1 MSNLPVA
8 TEKNAVVTMG
18 FGSLESFEFMQRT
31 ARMFSHS
38 SMVPIAYRHSIE
50 KKEYGKPT
58 VVIENPSALPNCII
72 ALNMSQRM
80 NADPLMIMQN
90 LYVIEGRPSWSSQF
104 IIASINSC
112 GKFSPLR
119 FHKEAGVEIE
129 ATCTTFEWENNKKKA
144 VVTKTRVIN
153 AKCIAWT
160 VERGTSIPSFTLEE
174 IKSYGSIYQCCKAY
188 GVPLLE
194 STQVSLE
201 MAVAEGWYGKNGSK
215 WQTMSDLML
224 QYRSAAF
231 FGRIYAPE
239 LLMGLPSA
247 DEVRDTIVL
256 TEDADGGYTADPAT
270 PAPAQTVRQPQS
282 KSAMAAS
289 NAAAED
295 AALKTPVA
303 QQSPTGPVDQ
313 ETGEVAQADPA
324 VTQTAEPAAA
334 KVPETPAVNPNMAS
348 GGMRKNILGRVAGN
362 GLVMKEVLTQAGCP
376 DLPDDLEGMSIDMFT
391 AIKDVLPKV

>member
-1 MSNLPVA
+1 MSNLPA
-8 TEKNAVVTMG
+8 TQEQNAVVTMG
-18 FGSLESFEFMQRT
+18 FGSLQSFEFMQRT
-31 ARMFSHS
+31 AKMFTQS
-38 SMVPIAYRHSIE
+38 SMVPTAYRAVIQ
-50 KKEYGKPT
+50 KGYGNNIT
-58 VVIENPSALPNCII
+58 YEDNPAALPNCII

-90 LYVIEGRPSWSSQF
+90 LHVIEGRPSWSSQY

-112 GKFSPLR
+112 GKFAPLR

-160 VERGTSIPSFTLEE
+160 VERGTDIPRFSLEE
-174 IKSYGSIYQCCKAY
+174 IKAYGSIYQCCKAH

-201 MAVAEGWYGKNGSK
+201 MAVNEGWYGKNGSK
-215 WQTMSDLML
+215 WQTMPDLML

-247 DEVRDTIVL
+247 DEIRDISVL
-256 TEDADGGYTADPAT
+256 TEQPDGSYAEDVPAAAAPVTA
-270 PAPAQTVRQPQS
+270 PQS
-282 KSAMAAS
+282 KSARAAAAS
-289 NAAAED
+289 QDAQVKD
-295 AALKTPVA
+295 AAQTVEPSEPPATTAPA
-303 QQSPTGPVDQ
+303 QTA
-313 ETGEVAQADPA
+313 AQKADPA
-324 VTQTAEPAAA
+324 TGELPPAD
-334 KVPETPAVNPNMAS
+334 KISAS
-348 GGMRKNILGRVAGN
+348 QVKY
-362 GLVMKEVLTQAGCP
+362 LTNKISAIE
-376 DLPDDLEGMSIDMFT
+376 LPDSAVAAMLARMGVKSLDLLDSRQFDTLKAELLGMG
-391 AIKDVLPKV
+391 A